1 MAAACPTGGALGPC
15 RGRSPGS
22 PRGEGVAC
30 AAWTPSPGSVHVC
43 THTHTCVG
51 ARATRVHCH
60 KVHTRARYTVGT
72 HAVCVSQALHAA
84 HVTHTAHVHT
94 FLHSHAHACFPA
106 PRAPGFLCPAQPH
119 HQALSAS
126 ITAGS
131 DCSHEIKGSLLLG
144 RKVVANLDSISKS
157 RNITL
162 LTKVHLVKAM
172 VFPVVMSGCE
182 SWTVKKAECQT
193 TDAFELWCWRRV
205 LRVP

>member
-30 AAWTPSPGSVHVC
+30 AAWTPSPGSVHEC

-126 ITAGS
+126 AWGRGAQEGQIFPDLSPHLPGWGAGVPRVP
-131 DCSHEIKGSLLLG
+131 GTLP
-144 RKVVANLDSISKS
+144 SISAQDP
-157 RNITL
+157 RFPGL
-162 LTKVHLVKAM
+162 L
-172 VFPVVMSGCE
+172 
-182 SWTVKKAECQT
+182 
-193 TDAFELWCWRRV
+193 
-205 LRVP
+205 